1 MMRSI
6 ERELLAWIVGTL
18 LLGSA
23 LVAMTTYVV
32 TLDEMNE
39 VFDNDLKNVAVGVA
53 TYHRS
58 NAPHEQAHAP
68 VLIPRDDEP
77 QDSEIATFAWDA
89 SGTLIY
95 SSDPR
100 VPIAFVAKEG
110 LSHPRIGGEDWI
122 VYTAVHDNGIVQ
134 AAQRRASR
142 REMAG
147 ESAAKIL
154 PFLLAMA
161 VVVAGLLIY
170 GLRRGL
176 RPLDAAA
183 RDIAGRSA
191 RSLAAI
197 DTAAVPAELLPM
209 VRAINSLMAK
219 LDQSFSAQRKFLGD
233 AAHELRTPIAA
244 LRLQLTL
251 LERSADEV
259 ERGAATTALK
269 LGVVRAQRLIGQLL
283 AVARTDPAGH
293 VDPLVPVDLD
303 ELVRTVLEPFAAKAE
318 EARIDLGAELH
329 GPGTVMG
336 DTEQLALLLD
346 NLIENALRH
355 TPEGGVIDV
364 GTEMDEGRPTLF
376 VRDSGPGIPAMDR
389 ERVFGRF
396 FRGDVGGGGGGGGGS
411 GSSGGTSGRENIGSG
426 LGLAIVKAIAERHG
440 ATVRLM
446 DRAQGPGLEVRV
458 RFPAA
463 EPASGGGADTVRPD
477 S

>member
-1 MMRSI
+1 MTRSI

-39 VFDNDLKNVAVGVA
+39 VFDNDLRNVATGVA
-53 TYHRS
+53 TYHRG
-58 NAPHEQAHAP
+58 NAPHVQAHAP
-68 VLIPRDDEP
+68 VLIERRDDP
-77 QDSEIATFAWDA
+77 DDTEIATFAWDA
-89 SGTLIY
+89 AGRLIY
-95 SSDPR
+95 SSDRR
-100 VPIAFVAKEG
+100 VPITFERKEG
-110 LSHPRIGGEDWI
+110 LSHPRLGGEDWI

-154 PFLLAMA
+154 PFLVAMA
-161 VVVAGLLIY
+161 LIVAGLLIY

-197 DTAAVPAELLPM
+197 DTSAVPAELLPL

-219 LDQSFSAQRKFLGD
+219 LDQSVRAQRDFLGD

-251 LERSADEV
+251 LERSVDEL
-259 ERGAATTALK
+259 ERAAATSALK
-269 LGVVRAQRLIGQLL
+269 LGVVRAQRLIEQLL
-283 AVARTDPAGH
+283 AVARTDPAGPL
-293 VDPLVPVDLD
+293 DPLSPVDLD
-303 ELVRTVLEPFAAKAE
+303 ELVRAVLEPFASKAE
-318 EARIDLGAELH
+318 TARIDLGAELH
-329 GPGTVMG
+329 GPCTVWG
-336 DTEQLALLLD
+336 DAGQLVMLLD

-364 GTEMDEGRPTLF
+364 GTVAEDGCPTLF

-396 FRGDVGGGGGGGGGS
+396 FRGDVGGGGP
-411 GSSGGTSGRENIGSG
+411 GRENVGSG
-426 LGLAIVKAIAERHG
+426 LGLVIVKAIAERHR
-440 ATVRLM
+440 ASVRLL
-446 DRAQGPGLEVRV
+446 DRVPGPGLEVRV
-458 RFPAA
+458 RFPLGG
-463 EPASGGGADTVRPD
+463 PASGGGGGAVHPALHPD

>member
-39 VFDNDLKNVAVGVA
+39 VFDNDLRNVAVGVA

-100 VPIAFVAKEG
+100 VPIRYVAKEG

-122 VYTAVHDNGIVQ
+122 VYTAVHDRGIVQ

-183 RDIAGRSA
+183 RDVAGRSA
-191 RSLAAI
+191 RSLEAI
-197 DTAAVPAELLPM
+197 DTSAVPAELLPM

-219 LDQSFSAQRKFLGD
+219 LDQSFSAQRTFLAD

-251 LERSADEV
+251 LERSADEL
-259 ERGAATTALK
+259 ERSAATASLK
-269 LGVVRAQRLIGQLL
+269 LGVMRAQRLIGQLL
-283 AVARTDPAGH
+283 AVARTDPAGSL
-293 VDPLVPVDLD
+293 DPLLPVDLD
-303 ELVRTVLEPFAAKAE
+303 ELVRTVLEPFASAAE
-318 EARIDLGAELH
+318 ATGIDLGAELQ
-329 GPGTVMG
+329 GPAPVLG
-336 DTEQLALLLD
+336 DTGQLAMLLD

-355 TPEGGVIDV
+355 TPAGGVVDV
-364 GTEMDEGRPTLF
+364 GTAMDDGRPVLF
-376 VRDSGPGIPAMDR
+376 VRDSGPGIPAADR

-396 FRGDVGGGGGGGGGS
+396 VRGDVNGNGNGGGGDV
-411 GSSGGTSGRENIGSG
+411 GSG
-426 LGLAIVKAIAERHG
+426 LGLTIVKAIAERHG

-458 RFPAA
+458 CFPVAA
-463 EPASGGGADTVRPD
+463 PASGANAAALRQD